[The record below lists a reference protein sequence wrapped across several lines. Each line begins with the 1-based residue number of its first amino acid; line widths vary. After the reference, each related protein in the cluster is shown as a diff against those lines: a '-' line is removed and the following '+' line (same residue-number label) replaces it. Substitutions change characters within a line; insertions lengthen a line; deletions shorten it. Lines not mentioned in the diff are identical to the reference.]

1 MHLPNNRVIEFTKFT
16 KIDRTRE
23 RERDNATNMVGDIVK
38 SKKIQLTIPSKDFPL
53 YGGQQKS

>member
-1 MHLPNNRVIEFTKFT
+1 MNMHLPNNRAIEFTKFT

-23 RERDNATNMVGDIVK
+23 RDNAPIMVGDIVK
-38 SKKIQLTIPSKDFPL
+38 SKKIQLTIPNKDFPL